1 MNARIE
7 AAAGEIQAIP
17 GYTKALGVRKWKN
30 GYEFSIEVP
39 KGEEASLVLY
49 RTRDGIEERQ
59 EFPFTEAGRTGGI
72 LSLLVTGIRPENTQ
86 YNFCLN
92 GQVIRDPYARVLV
105 GTPEFGRKEEDPEK
119 IRCSFKEE
127 TYSWT
132 DGHFQGRELNDSI
145 YYKLQVRSFTMHKN
159 SKVRKKGTF
168 AGAMQKIPYLKELGV
183 TGVLLMP
190 AYEYSEIMKPQ
201 TRGAKDYRYPEN
213 KQPEE
218 KARVNCWGYTG
229 DACYFAPKG
238 AFSAAGNP
246 VREFRDLVNAL
257 HNAGMEC
264 LMEFFFDRQTSLTK
278 MLDIL
283 KYWKCAYHIDGFHLM
298 GQGICRELFI
308 KDPVLA
314 GCKLFFHDVE
324 EGIFGQKK
332 VPHRTVAEYNEGF
345 LYSMRHMLKGD
356 ENAGEEFLW
365 RNKRNPAC
373 SGVINYLADQDG
385 FSMMDMVSYE
395 QRHNEANGE
404 NNQDGLEYN
413 CTWNCGTE
421 GPSRKQKIRRLR
433 QKQLKNAF
441 AMLFLAQGTP
451 LIFQGDE
458 WGNSQQGNNNVWCQD
473 NEAGWIDWNGRKN
486 NSQLLEFVKK
496 AIAFRK
502 EHGVL
507 HMDEEPRNMDYRA
520 LGYPDLSYHGS
531 QAWVLNRD
539 SSLRS
544 LGMMYCG
551 DYGNKE
557 REFVFAACNFHWDP
571 HEIALPGMPG
581 EIVWKEIMRTDREE
595 EGGFLSEPVTRKEK
609 VVEVP
614 PRTIII
620 LTGKQE
626 EKACGSGNILRRLQ
640 GTSF

>member
-17 GYTKALGVRKWKN
+17 GYTMAPGVRKHKN
-30 GYEFSIEVP
+30 GYEFSMEVP
-39 KGEEASLVLY
+39 EGKDAALLLY
-49 RTRDGIEERQ
+49 RTQNGTEERM
-59 EFPFTEAGRTGGI
+59 EIPFPKTGRTGGI
-72 LSLLVTGIRPENTQ
+72 LSVHVTGIRPENTQ
-86 YNFCLN
+86 YNFCLD
-92 GQVIRDPYARVLV
+92 GEVIPDPYARVLC
-105 GTPEFGRKEEDPEK
+105 GTSKFGIEETNPEK
-119 IRCSFKEE
+119 IRCGFRDES
-127 TYSWT
+127 YPWT
-132 DGHFQGRELNDSI
+132 DGQFRGYELNDSVL
-145 YYKLQVRSFTMHKN
+145 YKLQVRSFTMHKN

-168 AGAMQKIPYLKELGV
+168 AGAVQKIPYLKDLGI

-190 AYEYSEIMKPQ
+190 AYEYREIMKIQ
-201 TRGAKDYRYPEN
+201 ARGARGYVYPEK
-213 KQPEE
+213 KQQDE
-218 KARVNCWGYTG
+218 KVRVNCWGYTG
-229 DACYFAPKG
+229 DACYFAPKA
-238 AFSAAGNP
+238 AFCATANP
-246 VREFRDLVNAL
+246 VREFKEMVNAF
-257 HNAGMEC
+257 HSEGIEC
-264 LMEFFFDRQTSLTK
+264 LMEFFFDEDTSPAK

-283 KYWKCAYHIDGFHLM
+283 RYWKCAYHIDGFHLM

-308 KDPVLA
+308 KDPVLE
-314 GCKLFFHDVE
+314 GCKLFFHHMD
-324 EGIFGQKK
+324 EGMYGNKK
-332 VPHRTVAEYNEGF
+332 PAHRNAAEYNEGF
-345 LYSMRHMLKGD
+345 FYSMRHMLKGD

-365 RNKRNPAC
+365 RNKRNPRC
-373 SGVINYLADQDG
+373 SGVINYMADQDG

-413 CTWNCGTE
+413 CTWNCGME
-421 GPSRKQKIRRLR
+421 GPSRKQKIRSLR
-433 QKQLKNAF
+433 MKQLKNAF
-441 AMLFLAQGTP
+441 VMLLFAQGTP

-458 WGNSQQGNNNVWCQD
+458 WGNSQLGNNNVWCQD
-473 NEAGWIDWNGRKN
+473 NEMGWIDWNGRKT
-486 NSQLLEFVKK
+486 NSRLLEFVKK
-496 AIAFRK
+496 TIAFRK
-502 EHGVL
+502 EHSVL
-507 HMDEEPRNMDYRA
+507 HMEEEPKNMDYRA
-520 LGYPDLSYHGS
+520 LGYPDLSYHGH

-544 LGMMYCG
+544 MGMMYCG

-557 REFVFAACNFHWDP
+557 REFLFAACNFHWDP

-595 EGGFLSEPVTRKEK
+595 NGGFLSEPVQRKEK
-609 VVEVP
+609 AIEVP